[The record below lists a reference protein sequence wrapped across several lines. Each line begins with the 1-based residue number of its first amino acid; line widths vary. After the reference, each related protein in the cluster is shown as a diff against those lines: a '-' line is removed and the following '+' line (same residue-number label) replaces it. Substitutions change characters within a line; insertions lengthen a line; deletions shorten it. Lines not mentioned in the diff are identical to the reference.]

1 MGQGTLLIDFPLY
14 LHHIG
19 WNAISIGAL
28 FSASLFINGILSF
41 IFGLTA
47 GKYDKKKFILGFQ
60 IILILCATIALLTS
74 NNLLLGGV
82 AIIGGFGRSGMGGSG
97 PFAVIEVSWLNDL
110 IKYSKKSAIFSLNNS
125 LIFCGMSIGT
135 MIATI
140 PEFLS
145 KFVTL
150 DLAFRSI
157 FLTIIFWNII
167 CFYLIAKVKNNSITQ
182 SNNIDKNSERMK
194 NIDKNI
200 NKREN
205 KNLLLLFALNLL
217 NGISLG
223 FIMPLLPYWFKL
235 KFNSNAFDLG
245 IIFTISLFMT
255 SLSSIIS
262 IYVVKKIGAA
272 KTVIFMRFG
281 GLISLVLMIYS
292 PSSLLAAFFYILRS
306 FLNRGNIGARQA
318 LVTSI
323 TRNKATLAL
332 SINNFSQILSLSIG
346 PFITGIFFAHKDY
359 ITPFIVGAAFQTFYL
374 VCFYMFF
381 KKFEV

>member
-1 MGQGTLLIDFPLY
+1 MGQGTLLVDFPLY
-14 LHHIG
+14 LHQIG
-19 WNAISIGAL
+19 WNSVYIGAL
-28 FSASLFINGILSF
+28 FSASLFINGTLSF
-41 IFGLTA
+41 LFGLTA

-60 IILILCATIALLTS
+60 VILIICAAIAFFTS
-74 NNLLLGGV
+74 NNFLLGIV

-110 IKYSKKSAIFSLNNS
+110 IKYSRKSAIFSLNNS
-125 LIFCGMSIGT
+125 LIFFGMGVGT
-135 MIATI
+135 MIATV

-145 KFVTL
+145 NFIAPA
-150 DLAFRSI
+150 LAFRAI

-167 CFYLIAKVKNNSITQ
+167 CFYLITKVKNDPITQ
-182 SNNIDKNSERMK
+182 NKDIDKSK
-194 NIDKNI
+194 K
-200 NKREN
+200 EN
-205 KNLLLLFALNLL
+205 KDISKENKSLFILFALNTL
-217 NGISLG
+217 NGLSLG

-255 SLSSIIS
+255 SLSSILS
-262 IYVVKKIGAA
+262 IYLIQKLGAA
-272 KTVIFMRFG
+272 KTVTLMRLG
-281 GLISLVLMIYS
+281 GLISLLLMISS
-292 PSSLLAAFFYILRS
+292 PSSLLAGFFYMLRS

-318 LVTSI
+318 LVTNI

-359 ITPFIVGAAFQTFYL
+359 ITPFIVGAIFQILYL
-374 VCFYMFF
+374 VCFYIFF
-381 KKFEV
+381 KNYEV

>member
-1 MGQGTLLIDFPLY
+1 
-14 LHHIG
+14 
-19 WNAISIGAL
+19 
-28 FSASLFINGILSF
+28 
-41 IFGLTA
+41 LTA
-47 GKYDKKKFILGFQ
+47 GRYDKKRFILGFQ
-60 IILILCATIALLTS
+60 IILIICATIALFTS

-110 IKYSKKSAIFSLNNS
+110 IKYSRKSAIFSLNNS
-125 LIFCGMSIGT
+125 LIFCGMGIGT
-135 MIATI
+135 MVATI

-145 KFVTL
+145 KLVVP
-150 DLAFRSI
+150 DLAFRLI
-157 FLTIIFWNII
+157 FLTIIFWNTI
-167 CFYLIAKVKNNSITQ
+167 CFYLISKVKSDPIFQ
-182 SNNIDKNSERMK
+182 VDSIDKDSEEEK
-194 NIDKNI
+194 KI
-200 NKREN
+200 NKKEN
-205 KNLLLLFALNLL
+205 RNLILLFAMNSL
-217 NGISLG
+217 NGLSLG

-262 IYVVKKIGAA
+262 IYIVKKIGAA
-272 KTVIFMRFG
+272 KTVTFMRFG
-281 GLISLVLMIYS
+281 GLISLLLMISS
-292 PSSLLAAFFYILRS
+292 PNSLFAGFFYMLRS

-318 LVTSI
+318 LVASI
-323 TRNKATLAL
+323 TRTKATLAL
-332 SINNFSQILSLSIG
+332 SINSFSQILSLSIG

-359 ITPFIVGAAFQTFYL
+359 TTPFIIGAAFQILYL

>member
-1 MGQGTLLIDFPLY
+1 MI
-14 LHHIG
+14 
-19 WNAISIGAL
+19 
-28 FSASLFINGILSF
+28 
-41 IFGLTA
+41 
-47 GKYDKKKFILGFQ
+47 KKKFILGFQ

-323 TRNKATLAL
+323 TRTKATLAL

-346 PFITGIFFAHKDY
+346 PLITGIFFAHKDY
-359 ITPFIVGAAFQTFYL
+359 ITPFIVGAAFQTLYL